1 MKVEFRFE
9 GGEELAANLA
19 TLPTRVSK
27 RFFRE
32 ALAEGGALIQTR
44 ASALAPRGDP
54 EAPNLSESIAVMT
67 ARATG
72 GDPVGVAIG
81 PTKNVFYGSFQEL
94 GTKHHAAQPFLRPA
108 LDGEAQRALGVIGA
122 ALWRELAGRGIQ
134 RTVSVP
140 TMPSGPGPLV

>member
-19 TLPTRVSK
+19 TLSSRLSK
-27 RFFRE
+27 RIFRD
-32 ALAEGGALIQTR
+32 ALKEGGTLIQRR
-44 ASALAPRGDP
+44 AGELAPRGNP
-54 EAPNLSESIAVMT
+54 KEPNLADNIGLMT

-94 GTKHHAAQPFLRPA
+94 GAKHHAAHPYLRPA
-108 LDGEAQRALGVIGA
+108 LDGEAQRALSVIGQ

-134 RTVSVP
+134 RTVTVP